1 MKVKNQQRA
10 VVYIGEL
17 HATVQERKDA
27 VAGLATAIK
36 AAQTKEITM
45 PPEQI
50 EALQSMQKCLVA
62 LKPEDK

>member
-10 VVYIGEL
+10 VVYTGEIQ
-17 HATVQERKDA
+17 ATVQERKDA

-45 PPEQI
+45 PQEQI
-50 EALQSMQKCLVA
+50 DALQSLQKCMAA